1 MFQDT
6 TADGVWASWMAG
18 WRDVIIVD
26 EDGTAVYSFNLT
38 EDTLDDADN
47 QAELKSILIAVAE
60 GTPLP
65 PLQ

>member
-6 TADGVWASWMAG
+6 TADGVWSSWMAG

-38 EDTLDDADN
+38 ELTLDDADN
-47 QAELKSILIAVAE
+47 QAALKSILIAVAE
-60 GTPLP
+60 GSTPP
-65 PLQ
+65 PSQ